1 MLAWQAY
8 KVFEKAFMQS
18 IMSQIY
24 RPIPMILMV
33 CSSQLLMADCSMAVA
48 NQGNVINLN
57 GQPWSGRWLRQST
70 QGQAKFYVQ
79 EDWLTQG
86 LGVQMLDS
94 DNVDRQR
101 VRWFSAPVFSQVA
114 FDRTGR
120 YRYLDL
126 EPFAELWRTEVNG
139 NTLNLYTPDTRIQ
152 ALRRSKQTW
161 GDRLVIDLDRRTPW
175 RISQQSNSISLMV
188 AAEVAAD
195 LPLGTD
201 VIAGNLIKSVTIQP
215 QGKMTQIQIQT
226 TASINPAIEL
236 LGSPNPK
243 IVLDLRRDY
252 TPPDLTIQWA
262 KGLKRIERT
271 IEIARQP
278 KAANDLPTIKFAVTA
293 LEVDL
298 QEPQLT
304 MRPIWSNPANQG
316 VLGLLP
322 LPQMTEQAEAVA
334 AINAGFF
341 NRIRQLP
348 VGAIRQDNRWIAG
361 TALVRGAIAWNESGA
376 VLIDRLN
383 FNEAITIGNQTTINL
398 TNLNSGYVQRGI
410 ARYTPSWGSTYSP
423 LTENEILIV
432 VRGEQ
437 VIAQYQGG
445 AVGVGQLAI
454 PRDGYLLVARQTP
467 NAIAQLPIGA
477 IVRGRQAFVPAAFA
491 NFPNLIGAGPL
502 LLKNGKTVLNSK
514 LENFQT
520 GFDTQAAPRSA
531 IATTKEQGKI
541 LLATIQAI
549 PNGTAPNLA
558 QTTEVLQKLGAVDAL
573 NLDGGS
579 SSSIYLGGNLL
590 NRSITQIAPVHS
602 AIAIFITPP
611 APQPQF

>member
-1 MLAWQAY
+1 
-8 KVFEKAFMQS
+8 
-18 IMSQIY
+18 
-24 RPIPMILMV
+24 
-33 CSSQLLMADCSMAVA
+33 MADCSMAIA
-48 NQGNVINLN
+48 NNGNVINLN
-57 GQPWSGRWLRQST
+57 GQPWSGRWLRQSV
-70 QGQAKFYVQ
+70 QGQPKFYVQ

-94 DNVDRQR
+94 DNADRQR

-120 YRYLDL
+120 YRYLEL
-126 EPFAELWRTEVNG
+126 SPFAELWRTEVVG
-139 NTLNLYTPDTRIQ
+139 NTLNLYTPDTKIQ
-152 ALRRSKQTW
+152 ALRRSKQPW

-175 RISQQSNSISLMV
+175 RVSQQANLISLIV
-188 AAEVAAD
+188 SAEVAAD

-201 VIAGNLIKSVTIQP
+201 AIAGNLIKSVTIQP

-226 TASINPAIEL
+226 TESINPAIEL
-236 LGSPNPK
+236 LSSPNPK

-271 IEIARQP
+271 VEIPNQTTVP
-278 KAANDLPTIKFAVTA
+278 NTPTTVKFAVTA

-298 QEPQLT
+298 KQPQLT
-304 MRPIWSNPANQG
+304 MRPIWSNPSGAG

-322 LPQMTEQAEAVA
+322 LPQMAEQAEAVA

-348 VGAIRQDNRWIAG
+348 VGAIRQGNRWIAG
-361 TALVRGAIAWNESGA
+361 TALVRGAIAWNESGE

-383 FNEAITIGNQTTINL
+383 FNEAITVSNQTTINL

-437 VIAQYQGG
+437 VVAQYQGG
-445 AVGVGQLAI
+445 AVGVGQVTI
-454 PRDGYLLVARQTP
+454 PSDGYLLVARQTP
-467 NAIAQLPIGA
+467 NAIAQLPVGA
-477 IVRGRQAFVPAAFA
+477 IVRGRQSFVPKTFA

-502 LLKNGKTVLNSK
+502 LLKNSKTVLDGK
-514 LENFQT
+514 IENFQA
-520 GFDTQAAPRSA
+520 GFDTQPAPRSA
-531 IATTKEQGKI
+531 IATTKTQGK
-541 LLATIQAI
+541 LLLTTIQAI

-558 QTTEVLQKLGAVDAL
+558 QTAEVLKKLGAVDAL

-590 NRSITQIAPVHS
+590 NRAITQIAPVHN

-611 APQPQF
+611 TPQPQF